1 MIYKWDKRFLEM
13 AKLVSEWSKDPS
25 TKVGAVI
32 VDTKNRIVSVGFN
45 GYPSGIRDEGLD
57 NREDK
62 YPKIVH
68 AEINAIL
75 FANRNII
82 NNRLYVY
89 PLLPCARCMAVIIQ
103 TGISQIFV
111 QTTAVGI
118 AAMERSP
125 ASYKTGLEMA
135 KEANIEIVTI
145 EA

>member
-32 VDTKNRIVSVGFN
+32 ADTKNRIVSVGFN
-45 GYPSGIRDEGLD
+45 GYPSGISDEGLD

-62 YPKIVH
+62 YLKIVH

-75 FANRNII
+75 FANRYLI

-103 TGISQIFV
+103 TGISKIFV
-111 QTTAVGI
+111 QSTAVGI
-118 AAMERSP
+118 AAMGRSP

>member
-32 VDTKNRIVSVGFN
+32 ADTKNRIVSVGFN
-45 GYPSGIRDEGLD
+45 GYPIGISDEGLD

-62 YPKIVH
+62 HLKIVH

-75 FANRNII
+75 VANRNLI

-103 TGISQIFV
+103 TGISKIFV

-125 ASYKTGLEMA
+125 DSYKTGLEMA